1 MSKYLSKSVFFYFIT
16 ICFFFF
22 SVCLIQASDNSELEG
37 TWKDLHQGWSLEFNG
52 NQIKIKSPNP
62 QLCMEGTFTSDPEV
76 DQKEID
82 IKIKKSAGPQYQ
94 GLTSL
99 GIYKI
104 DNIMLTLALGE
115 PGKSTR
121 PKTFSTSSGAIVI
134 MVTKLN

>member
-1 MSKYLSKSVFFYFIT
+1 LLSKSVFFYVLI
-16 ICFFFF
+16 IGFFFF
-22 SVCLIQASDNSELEG
+22 GLCLIQASDTSELEG

-62 QLCMEGTFTSDPEV
+62 QLCMEGTFTSDPAA
-76 DQKEID
+76 DPKEID

-115 PGKSTR
+115 PGNKTR
-121 PKTFSTSSGAIVI
+121 PQTFSTSSGAMVI
-134 MVTKLN
+134 AVTKLK